1 MVQGLTQLGIDVVE
15 YPDGMDVVGGQFT
28 SGSVD
33 SFGDHRIAMAFAVAG
48 CFADGPVEI
57 SEADNIRTSFPNFA
71 SLMNSV
77 GLNIREYP

>member
-1 MVQGLTQLGIDVVE
+1 
-15 YPDGMDVVGGQFT
+15 
-28 SGSVD
+28 
-33 SFGDHRIAMAFAVAG
+33 MAFAVAG

-57 SEADNIRTSFPNFA
+57 SEADNIRTSFPNFT